1 VTVSCWPDLAR
12 RPGSN
17 PERRSG
23 AAGCSYRPWP
33 LGSEQEGVNC
43 ATTVL
48 TLFNYPSSRNGWKV
62 RLLLQHLGRTY
73 RTVTV
78 NILDNGEERAEYRH
92 INPTGKVP
100 AIQLD
105 DGRTLAE
112 SNAILVYLAEGSA
125 YLPNDPFN
133 RAKVLQWM
141 SFEQEQVESTIG
153 TLRYWMHIG
162 EPSQRSPELIEAK
175 RKAAKNALGILD
187 HEFAKH
193 EFITGDRYTIA
204 DIAVFAYATCAEDV
218 GVQVDPFPHLH
229 SWSARVGAQPGFLA
243 PPR

>member
-1 VTVSCWPDLAR
+1 M
-12 RPGSN
+12 
-17 PERRSG
+17 
-23 AAGCSYRPWP
+23 
-33 LGSEQEGVNC
+33 
-43 ATTVL
+43 L

-125 YLPNDPFN
+125 YLPIDPFN

-141 SFEQEQVESTIG
+141 SFE
-153 TLRYWMHIG
+153 
-162 EPSQRSPELIEAK
+162 
-175 RKAAKNALGILD
+175 
-187 HEFAKH
+187 
-193 EFITGDRYTIA
+193 
-204 DIAVFAYATCAEDV
+204 
-218 GVQVDPFPHLH
+218 
-229 SWSARVGAQPGFLA
+229 
-243 PPR
+243 

>member
-1 VTVSCWPDLAR
+1 VT
-12 RPGSN
+12 
-17 PERRSG
+17 
-23 AAGCSYRPWP
+23 
-33 LGSEQEGVNC
+33 
-43 ATTVL
+43 TML

-78 NILDNGEERAEYRH
+78 NIFENGDQRAEYRH

-112 SNAILVYLAEGSA
+112 SNAILFYLAEGSI
-125 YLPNDPFN
+125 YLPIDPFD

-153 TLRYWMHIG
+153 TLRYWMHTG
-162 EPSQRSPELIEAK
+162 ELSRRSPELVEAK
-175 RKAAKNALGILD
+175 RKAAQQAVGILD
-187 HEFAKH
+187 REFARQP
-193 EFITGDRYTIA
+193 FITGDRYTIA
-204 DIAVFAYATCAEDV
+204 DMAIFAYATCAEDT
-218 GVQVDPFPHLH
+218 GVRLDPFPHFR
-229 SWSARVGAQPGFLA
+229 SWTTRVEAQPGFLA
-243 PPR
+243 AQSVRAS